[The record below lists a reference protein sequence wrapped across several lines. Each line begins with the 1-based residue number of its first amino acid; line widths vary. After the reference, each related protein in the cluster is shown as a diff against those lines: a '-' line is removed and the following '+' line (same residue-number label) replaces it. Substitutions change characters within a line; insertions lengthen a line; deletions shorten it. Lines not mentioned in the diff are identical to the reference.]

1 MGHTPRSAFRPR
13 RKQCL
18 IPRRKA
24 EHPSFAAETKA
35 ARWSRERRPLIV
47 IVGANNWS
55 ETTDYIMPYGIL
67 RRAGVANLF
76 ALAIEPGPL
85 ILSPALKVQPDAT
98 VAEFDARYPQGA
110 DYVIVPAMR
119 RDDDPAVL
127 SWIRAQAHLGATII
141 GICAGAKVVANAG
154 LLDGK
159 RATTHWYSVK
169 QLRKRHPAIRYV
181 ADRRYVVDGKV
192 ATTTGI
198 SASMPMALTLIEA
211 IAGHEQA
218 AKVASELGVSR
229 WGASHDSRAF
239 TFNRDFA
246 LTILANVLAVWKRK
260 ELGIE
265 LKDGFD
271 EVTLALVADAW
282 SRTYRSRVR
291 TFTADGAMKSSVNG
305 LKVIPD
311 RPQPSWS
318 PETMLAA
325 LDGPPAVALRK
336 ALSSIARVSERG
348 RLMSLRCR
356 WSSIREVS
364 IAPRRY
370 EGTVSRACR
379 GQVAFPPA
387 WASCVAKT
395 EVFCPRPGSRDN
407 KSEGI

>member
-1 MGHTPRSAFRPR
+1 MPQASGSHR
-13 RKQCL
+13 RFA
-18 IPRRKA
+18 IA
-24 EHPSFAAETKA
+24 PSETKA
-35 ARWSRERRPLIV
+35 ALSDLRWSRERRPIIA

-239 TFNRDFA
+239 TFNRDFV

-311 RPQPSWS
+311 RPPSSWP

-325 LDGPPAVALRK
+325 LDGPPAVALRR
-336 ALSSIARVSERG
+336 ALSSIATCFGARTANVVAMQMEFDTRG
-348 RLMSLRCR
+348 IDR
-356 WSSIREVS
+356 
-364 IAPRRY
+364 AP
-370 EGTVSRACR
+370 E
-379 GQVAFPPA
+379 
-387 WASCVAKT
+387 
-395 EVFCPRPGSRDN
+395 
-407 KSEGI
+407 I